1 MRFSY
6 PGRPYD
12 ILYCYNYNEAV
23 EKIKNFEKFSVNNRN
38 YYYQLSSASSSGTC
52 PEDIFLLEM
61 ICKNSV
67 NAKHT
72 YFVQIKPSE
81 SKKDVFYFGANLEN
95 HILKMLNLWG
105 GKMNAETL
113 TAFGGRRFKSFL
125 NAIPKEILLKDNFI
139 KRAKKALSAGFNNR
153 PFKIEEADLIT
164 DLATKNLEKR
174 RDAEK
179 ENNNSASKKVAKLLK
194 ELG

>member
-1 MRFSY
+1 
-6 PGRPYD
+6 
-12 ILYCYNYNEAV
+12 
-23 EKIKNFEKFSVNNRN
+23 
-38 YYYQLSSASSSGTC
+38 
-52 PEDIFLLEM
+52 
-61 ICKNSV
+61 
-67 NAKHT
+67 
-72 YFVQIKPSE
+72 
-81 SKKDVFYFGANLEN
+81 
-95 HILKMLNLWG
+95 
-105 GKMNAETL
+105 MNAETL